1 MEKPLFWIIDDEWP
15 DYSVEEAALKAAY
28 PDCDIRYSGIP
39 FQQDLE
45 DFGAQA
51 DVVFAQV
58 SADITAD
65 VIVNDTVNAAVIDK
79 LYAMGVKLI
88 ALRSAGYNNVDVQAA
103 KAAGI
108 PVTNVNGYC
117 TEDIADYVLA
127 AMFHFYKPIEALYG
141 QLKNGAWGV
150 TALSQPVHR
159 LSRQTLLLM
168 GFGYIGKV
176 TAQRAHA
183 LGMTVLAYDPFVTD
197 EAAREF
203 GAEKVAMDDDLNTA
217 DAISVHVPYSK
228 ETHHIVDAHRIAQM
242 KPSAVLIN
250 VARGPLVNEADLI
263 EAVKTGVIRGAVLDV
278 VCHEPIAMDDP
289 LLSVPGILITP
300 HVSYASEESVLDLR
314 RRAVENALAMYRGER
329 PLDLIP
335 V

>member
-1 MEKPLFWIIDDEWP
+1 M
-15 DYSVEEAALKAAY
+15 
-28 PDCDIRYSGIP
+28 
-39 FQQDLE
+39 
-45 DFGAQA
+45 
-51 DVVFAQV
+51 VFAQV
-58 SADITAD
+58 SADVTAD
-65 VIVNDTVNAAVIDK
+65 VISKLKNCKGIAVF
-79 LYAMGVKLI
+79 G
-88 ALRSAGYNNVDVQAA
+88 SGYNNVDVQAA

-203 GAEKVAMDDDLNTA
+203 GAEKVDLDEGLARA
-217 DAISVHVPYSK
+217 DFVSVHVRLMP
-228 ETHHIVDAHRIAQM
+228 ETTGLVDLDLMRKM

-289 LLSVPGILITP
+289 LLSVPGILITS

-314 RRAVENALAMYRGER
+314 RRAVQNALAMYRGER